1 MGFRFDNKERDFLVD
16 GFRNGFDIGY
26 TGPKIRQ
33 SRAQNIPF
41 MPGIGDK
48 WDMWSKIMKEVKAKR
63 YAGPYD
69 EIPFENYIQSPIGLV
84 PKHGNK
90 TRLIFHLS
98 FDFDEKHQSVNAC
111 TPKEWCSVKYN
122 DLDAAIANCLKVSH
136 EALTLNGTGTVF
148 LGKTDLFM
156 AFRVL
161 PMKIG
166 CICWLVLM
174 AQDPLTGETKFFI
187 DKCLPFGASISCS
200 HYQRFS
206 NSLRWIIEFRT
217 GHHSITN
224 YLDDFLFAAI
234 SRLICNYLIEQFLL
248 LCSELHIPV
257 AIEKTE
263 WATTLIIFLGILLD
277 GERLLLSIPLDKRDK
292 ALKLLRD
299 IMGKRK
305 ITVMQLQVLTGYL
318 NFLTKAIPPGRTF
331 TRRMYAKYA
340 NLHPKL
346 KQHHHV
352 AIDREFR
359 FDCNI
364 WRIFLSN
371 YQNSAVCR
379 PMIDFKESVDASSLN
394 FYSDASAS
402 ASLGFGAVY
411 ENRWIFGQW
420 QANFINEQNPSIE
433 YLELFGVTAAILT
446 WDC

>member
-1 MGFRFDNKERDFLVD
+1 MDYFSNYDLNNVVTPLNVDLYEQLLRDSGFDNKERDFLVD

-48 WDMWSKIMKEVKAKR
+48 WDMWSKIMKEVKAKH

-98 FDFDEKHQSVNAC
+98 FDFDEKHKSVNAC

-148 LGKTDLFM
+148 SGKMDLSM

-206 NSLRWIIEFRT
+206 NLLRWIIEFRT
-217 GHHSITN
+217 GHRSITN
-224 YLDDFLFAAI
+224 Y
-234 SRLICNYLIEQFLL
+234 
-248 LCSELHIPV
+248 
-257 AIEKTE
+257 
-263 WATTLIIFLGILLD
+263 
-277 GERLLLSIPLDKRDK
+277 
-292 ALKLLRD
+292 
-299 IMGKRK
+299 
-305 ITVMQLQVLTGYL
+305 
-318 NFLTKAIPPGRTF
+318 
-331 TRRMYAKYA
+331 
-340 NLHPKL
+340 
-346 KQHHHV
+346 
-352 AIDREFR
+352 
-359 FDCNI
+359 
-364 WRIFLSN
+364 
-371 YQNSAVCR
+371 
-379 PMIDFKESVDASSLN
+379 
-394 FYSDASAS
+394 
-402 ASLGFGAVY
+402 
-411 ENRWIFGQW
+411 
-420 QANFINEQNPSIE
+420 
-433 YLELFGVTAAILT
+433 
-446 WDC
+446 